1 MMAIRRAYEIVAW
14 LEPLESE
21 SGAVLAAAGS
31 LAKQLGLS
39 IAAASG
45 DVLAD
50 EPQAFG
56 SAVEA
61 SILRTAELSA
71 AMCAFGQTLLTSGR
85 HEDAALVAEILLE
98 SDGSSPVARAL
109 VRQAA
114 LAGAEERWLT
124 GDPDGAV
131 RKLQLLAE
139 RLPGDPQSA
148 ELLAEAP
155 TTFAMKAVETAV
167 LDGDEF
173 GAHDLFR
180 AAWER
185 ATGYPSAKARL
196 KIGAAEFAEKMAS
209 TDGVS
214 RLARQIGY
222 FPVVLEAEDEAEF
235 DTPERWER
243 TAAAYLQISKL
254 EPDPDL
260 SAQHSSL
267 GFRYRLMGVS
277 RRIRAGDLSQAESDL
292 FSIGA
297 EVSTDDPRGLEHRWR
312 ELFEAQALALG
323 NAGKWDKAVSE
334 LLAHADG
341 HSWPFPPGD
350 PDKVYFRQEV
360 IDEVVVGAVEANI
373 GSRRAKAFGRCRELF
388 LKCHGSEDL
397 RRRVCDDI
405 LGQAAD
411 SAIMAGDD
419 ERAEDL
425 IRISS
430 AFRPHDHDQLDLRRL
445 LGWLKVIDFE
455 SNADRALEL
464 IGCIEVTSDGTSTD
478 SNTLDQIRA
487 DLVAIRTASKDGT
500 PTEGPSSHLKSV
512 LKSMRSGW
520 ISSGLRVRPDAA
532 VAAYEG

>member
-1 MMAIRRAYEIVAW
+1 
-14 LEPLESE
+14 
-21 SGAVLAAAGS
+21 
-31 LAKQLGLS
+31 
-39 IAAASG
+39 
-45 DVLAD
+45 VLAD

-235 DTPERWER
+235 DTPERWEPLLASAGR
-243 TAAAYLQISKL
+243 HRLQQK
-254 EPDPDL
+254 
-260 SAQHSSL
+260 AQ
-267 GFRYRLMGVS
+267 RL
-277 RRIRAGDLSQAESDL
+277 RDRLARIQDCDQLLYEEILA
-292 FSIGA
+292 
-297 EVSTDDPRGLEHRWR
+297 
-312 ELFEAQALALG
+312 ALG
-323 NAGKWDKAVSE
+323 YKHNAVAFRR
-334 LLAHADG
+334 LAQRLEITLKSLQSCG
-341 HSWPFPPGD
+341 
-350 PDKVYFRQEV
+350 QQ
-360 IDEVVVGAVEANI
+360 
-373 GSRRAKAFGRCRELF
+373 RRK
-388 LKCHGSEDL
+388 HPISP
-397 RRRVCDDI
+397 RRR
-405 LGQAAD
+405 LR
-411 SAIMAGDD
+411 SLPWLTSPWPTAG
-419 ERAEDL
+419 
-425 IRISS
+425 SCT
-430 AFRPHDHDQLDLRRL
+430 
-445 LGWLKVIDFE
+445 GK
-455 SNADRALEL
+455 
-464 IGCIEVTSDGTSTD
+464 
-478 SNTLDQIRA
+478 
-487 DLVAIRTASKDGT
+487 
-500 PTEGPSSHLKSV
+500 
-512 LKSMRSGW
+512 
-520 ISSGLRVRPDAA
+520 
-532 VAAYEG
+532 